1 MGLVSTHDLELCDL
15 EKTKEWIKNYNFQEY
30 YEGNKIKF
38 DYTLRE
44 GRSKTQNAVHLMKLA
59 GIEFNEK

>member
-15 EKTKEWIKNYNFQEY
+15 EESRKWLKNYNFQEY
-30 YEGNKIKF
+30 YEDNKIKF
-38 DYTLRE
+38 DYKLRE

-59 GIEFNEK
+59 GINFKDN